1 MSNDHMPLV
10 ASHYFFRPLGFSLK
24 KTHGQLNFA
33 HFSVITNSMIY
44 LFIFKEKN
52 GKQILTLNE
61 KSLSQ
66 EQMDRILRL
75 DIGKTCELNEK
86 YYRVIGKQDKS
97 AYPEVF
103 GQKEQLYRIDFI
115 VKPI

>member
-1 MSNDHMPLV
+1 
-10 ASHYFFRPLGFSLK
+10 
-24 KTHGQLNFA
+24 
-33 HFSVITNSMIY
+33 MIY

-61 KSLSQ
+61 KSLNQ
-66 EQMDRILRL
+66 EQMDKILKL
-75 DIGKTCELNEK
+75 DTGKTCELNEK
-86 YYRVIGKQDKS
+86 LYEVIGKQEKS

-115 VKPI
+115 VKPF